1 MLNPCLKLAVFS
13 VIDISVT
20 VSQYKLY
27 YPGLMLISAC
37 RFHEVQLDS
46 DEFCV
51 KVKHK
56 DGEVIA
62 KTEGCDQAKDII
74 CAMPCVETVGEIGIE
89 SRVSFPFGRRTT
101 SNHGQ

>member
-1 MLNPCLKLAVFS
+1 
-13 VIDISVT
+13 
-20 VSQYKLY
+20 
-27 YPGLMLISAC
+27 MLISAC

-89 SRVSFPFGRRTT
+89 PCITVYPFLLGGELHQTT
-101 SNHGQ
+101 VNN